1 MSLKS
6 LIKGIKNIGLG
17 VSDGVNCKPKLNYES
32 LMVCFF
38 NIRYKSAFYFK
49 ENSVH
54 EKCKDFSFVEL
65 AFLFRSAVISLA
77 CADEMPRCTC
87 TIAAWLLRQMLCV
100 VGQGMVA
107 ADNCGR

>member
-1 MSLKS
+1 MPLKS
-6 LIKGIKNIGLG
+6 LIKGIKTIGFE
-17 VSDGVNCKPKLNYES
+17 VSDGVNFKLKLNPKD
-32 LMVCFF
+32 LTVCFF
-38 NIRYKSAFYFK
+38 NIRYKSVFYFK

-65 AFLFRSAVISLA
+65 AFLLRFAVTCLT
-77 CADEMPRCTC
+77 CADEKPRCTC

-100 VGQGMVA
+100 AGQGMVA

>member
-6 LIKGIKNIGLG
+6 LIKGIKTIGLG
-17 VSDGVNCKPKLNYES
+17 VSDGVNCKSKLNPES
-32 LMVCFF
+32 LIGSFF
-38 NIRYKSAFYFK
+38 NIRYKSVFYFK

-54 EKCKDFSFVEL
+54 EKCKDFSSVEL
-65 AFLFRSAVISLA
+65 AFLLRFVVTSLA

-100 VGQGMVA
+100 AGQGMVA
-107 ADNCGR
+107 ADNYGR